1 LPKLKPEELES
12 RRNEIIEAAR
22 RCFLRHGF
30 HQTTTDEICREAA
43 ITPGGLYHYFSSK
56 EEIIVAVIQ
65 RSARNTAEG
74 MRALIEQS
82 DSAQTAFRG
91 IGAMFF
97 QAMTDPDVDNI
108 TRLEMEIWNE
118 SLRNEK
124 LAEISKSGWALR
136 RRMLAALIEK
146 GIEDGMYESEDVEAK
161 GLADLFASIMI
172 GMRVA
177 KLLWKDDY
185 DVLAAT
191 RAMFLLHS
199 GRLIANLPDL
209 PDNLF
214 PEGAKKT
221 AAKPPAKLTPKT
233 AARQVAEPRRVARAA
248 GARAR

>member
-1 LPKLKPEELES
+1 MPKLKPEELES

-30 HQTTTDEICREAA
+30 HQTTTDEICREAS

-65 RSARNTAEG
+65 RSARTTAEG
-74 MRALIEQS
+74 MRALIES
-82 DSAQTAFRG
+82 ADSAQTAFRG
-91 IGAMFF
+91 IGGMFF
-97 QAMTDPDVDNI
+97 QAMTDPDVDNV

-136 RRMLAALIEK
+136 RRMLSALIEK
-146 GIEDGMYESEDVEAK
+146 GVEDGLYESDDVDAK

-185 DVLAAT
+185 DVMAVT
-191 RAMFLLHS
+191 RSLFLLHS
-199 GRLIANLPDL
+199 GRLVAKLPQMPELLLPKEEANP
-209 PDNLF
+209 
-214 PEGAKKT
+214 
-221 AAKPPAKLTPKT
+221 AAKAPDAPALRPVSEPK
-233 AARQVAEPRRVARAA
+233 RLARAA

>member
-1 LPKLKPEELES
+1 MPKLKPEELES
-12 RRNEIIEAAR
+12 RRTEIIEAAR

-30 HQTTTDEICREAA
+30 HQTTTDEICREAS

-91 IGAMFF
+91 IGGMFF
-97 QAMTDPDVDNI
+97 QAMTDPDVDNV

-124 LAEISKSGWALR
+124 LAEISKSGWAMR

-146 GIEDGMYESEDVEAK
+146 GIEDGVYQTKDVEAK
-161 GLADLFASIMI
+161 GLADLFATIMI

-177 KLLWKDDY
+177 KLLWKEDY
-185 DVLAAT
+185 DVMAAT
-191 RAMFLLHS
+191 KAMFLLHS
-199 GRLIANLPDL
+199 GRLAANLPEL
-209 PDNLF
+209 PVEFF
-214 PEGAKKT
+214 PEEAKASPK
-221 AAKPPAKLTPKT
+221 APAKLQPKT
-233 AARQVAEPRRVARAA
+233 TPVVESRRAPRAA
-248 GARAR
+248 AARAR